1 MKSEIEVT
9 KIFVYYVRNAIIHRS
24 FEIYRQQ
31 KNKVETVPY
40 DTWLMD
46 QLIRSETPQLLER
59 MSFNDIWNIEDF
71 IENDQLALAIS
82 TLTIRQ
88 KFIIYWKFVEE
99 ATDQQI
105 GELLGISSQAVSKQK
120 RHTLGILAEAFFK
133 F

>member
-46 QLIRSETPQLLER
+46 QLIRSETPHLLER

-71 IENDQLALAIS
+71 VENDQLALAIS

>member
-46 QLIRSETPQLLER
+46 QLIRSETPHLLEC

>member
-46 QLIRSETPQLLER
+46 QLIRSETPHLLER